1 MRREN
6 NTRLDTDKD
15 VYSATFPRL
24 RGLLALI
31 LVVDDEP
38 DLLALLVDQVSSL
51 GYDVV
56 AARDGAEGLRLA
68 LDRRPDVILTD
79 VIMPYMDGPEMLDR
93 LRSRPETHAIPVIA
107 LTALTDRRTRNRLG
121 ALGVRSH
128 LAKPYTLRELAQ
140 RISEAIPPSA
150 WGDPAT
156 GAGKRPPSLPPRT
169 RR

>member
-1 MRREN
+1 M
-6 NTRLDTDKD
+6 
-15 VYSATFPRL
+15 
-24 RGLLALI
+24 ALI

-93 LRSRPETHAIPVIA
+93 LRSRPESGGRLLPEEPVQQPDVERR
-107 LTALTDRRTRNRLG
+107 DRG
-121 ALGVRSH
+121 
-128 LAKPYTLRELAQ
+128 Q
-140 RISEAIPPSA
+140 
-150 WGDPAT
+150 D
-156 GAGKRPPSLPPRT
+156 GKRGVGFDDV
-169 RR
+169 

>member
-51 GYDVV
+51 GYEVA
-56 AARDGAEGLRLA
+56 AARDGTEGLRLA
-68 LDRRPDVILTD
+68 MDRRPDIILTD

-93 LRSRPETHAIPVIA
+93 LRSRPETREIPVIA
-107 LTALTDRRTRNRLG
+107 ITALTDRRTRGKLT
-121 ALGVRSH
+121 ALGVRSF
-128 LAKPYTLRELAQ
+128 LAKPYTMRELAE
-140 RISEAIPPSA
+140 RIREVLPPSS
-150 WGDPAT
+150 WGEPAT
-156 GAGKRPPSLPPRT
+156 GAGKRPSLPPRT

>member
-1 MRREN
+1 
-6 NTRLDTDKD
+6 L
-15 VYSATFPRL
+15 P
-24 RGLLALI
+24 LI

-56 AARDGAEGLRLA
+56 PARDGREGLRLA
-68 LDRRPDVILTD
+68 IDRAPDVILTD

-93 LRSRPETHAIPVIA
+93 LRSRPGTREIPVIA
-107 LTALTDRRTRNRLG
+107 ITALTDRRTRSRLTSV
-121 ALGVRSH
+121 GVRSF
-128 LAKPYTLRELAQ
+128 LAKPYSMRDLAE
-140 RISEAIPPSA
+140 RIHEALPPSS

-156 GAGKRPPSLPPRT
+156 GVGKRPPSLPPRT

>member
-1 MRREN
+1 MY
-6 NTRLDTDKD
+6 TPPL
-15 VYSATFPRL
+15 PRK
-24 RGLLALI
+24 RDPLALV

-56 AARDGAEGLRLA
+56 AGRDGTEGLRLA
-68 LDRRPDVILTD
+68 MDRAPDVILTD

-93 LRSRPETHAIPVIA
+93 LRSRPETRDIPVIA
-107 LTALTDRRTRNRLG
+107 ITALTDRRTRSRLTSV
-121 ALGVRSH
+121 GVRSF
-128 LAKPYTLRELAQ
+128 LAKPYTMRDLAERIREAL
-140 RISEAIPPSA
+140 PPSG

-156 GAGKRPPSLPPRT
+156 GAGTRPSPPPRT

>member
-1 MRREN
+1 M
-6 NTRLDTDKD
+6 
-15 VYSATFPRL
+15 P
-24 RGLLALI
+24 LI

-56 AARDGAEGLRLA
+56 PARDGREGLRLA
-68 LDRRPDVILTD
+68 IDRAPDVILTD

-93 LRSRPETHAIPVIA
+93 LRSRPGTREIPVIA
-107 LTALTDRRTRNRLG
+107 NTALTDRRTRSRLTSV
-121 ALGVRSH
+121 GVRSF
-128 LAKPYTLRELAQ
+128 LAKPYSMRDLAE
-140 RISEAIPPSA
+140 RIHEALPPSS

-156 GAGKRPPSLPPRT
+156 GVGKRPPSLPPRT

>member
-1 MRREN
+1 M
-6 NTRLDTDKD
+6 
-15 VYSATFPRL
+15 
-24 RGLLALI
+24 ALV

-56 AARDGAEGLRLA
+56 AARDGTEGLRLA
-68 LDRRPDVILTD
+68 MDREPDVILTD

-93 LRSRPETHAIPVIA
+93 LRSRAETREIPVIA
-107 LTALTDRRTRNRLG
+107 ITALTDRRTRSRLT
-121 ALGVRSH
+121 ALGVRSF
-128 LAKPYTLRELAQ
+128 LAKPYSMRELGE
-140 RISEAIPPSA
+140 RIREALPPST

-156 GAGKRPPSLPPRT
+156 GAGKRPSPPPRT

>member
-1 MRREN
+1 M
-6 NTRLDTDKD
+6 
-15 VYSATFPRL
+15 
-24 RGLLALI
+24 ALI

-68 LDRRPDVILTD
+68 VDRAPDVILTD
-79 VIMPYMDGPEMLDR
+79 VIMPCMDGPEMVDR
-93 LRSRPETHAIPVIA
+93 LRSRPETREIPVIA
-107 LTALTDRRTRNRLG
+107 ITALTDRRTRSRLTS
-121 ALGVRSH
+121 AGVRSF
-128 LAKPYTLRELAQ
+128 LAKPYSMRELAE
-140 RISEAIPPSA
+140 RIREALPPSS
-150 WGDPAT
+150 WGEPAT

>member
-1 MRREN
+1 M
-6 NTRLDTDKD
+6 
-15 VYSATFPRL
+15 P
-24 RGLLALI
+24 LI

-56 AARDGAEGLRLA
+56 PARDGREGLRLA
-68 LDRRPDVILTD
+68 IDRAPDVILTD

-93 LRSRPETHAIPVIA
+93 LRSRPGTREIPVIA
-107 LTALTDRRTRNRLG
+107 ITALTDRRTRSRLTSV
-121 ALGVRSH
+121 GVRSF
-128 LAKPYTLRELAQ
+128 LAKPYSMRDLAE
-140 RISEAIPPSA
+140 RIHDALPPSS

-156 GAGKRPPSLPPRT
+156 GVGKRPPSLPPRT